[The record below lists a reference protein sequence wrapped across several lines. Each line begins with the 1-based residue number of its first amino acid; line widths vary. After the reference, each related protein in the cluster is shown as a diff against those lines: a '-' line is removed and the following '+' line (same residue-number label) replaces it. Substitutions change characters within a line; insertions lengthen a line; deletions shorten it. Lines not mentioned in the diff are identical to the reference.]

1 MKWTEYQRL
10 RVTGAEKDVPW
21 WTNDK
26 IRLNVFCQEHN
37 LPTPKMSAVWKH
49 PKEIDLSLADEEFVL
64 KPSVLH
70 SAKGVMVL
78 KRVGDGMFYESFS
91 GKELTQEDIVR
102 VQTAAYDGCKFKSA
116 YRIFI
121 EEKIRGDD
129 DVGEIPLDYKI
140 YTFYG
145 EPMMV
150 FQFNRNASPKRAAW
164 FDGDFRPLRLREC
177 IRSDWQVINHGVH
190 ILPRDWQNML
200 EIASRASILVKS
212 PFISVDMFSSDR
224 GAMIGEFTPAP
235 GAPFYGKMYKFTEEF
250 DSLLGGAWEAASK
263 RMKIAA

>member
-1 MKWTEYQRL
+1 MKWTEYQNL
-10 RVTGAEKDVPW
+10 RITGAEKDVPW

-26 IRLNVFCQEHN
+26 VKLNSFCQKHD
-37 LPTPKMSAVWKH
+37 LPTPKISVVWKH
-49 PKEIDLSLADEEFVL
+49 PREIDLSVTDREFVL

-70 SAKGVMVL
+70 STKGVMVL
-78 KRVGDGMFYESFS
+78 KNAGNGVFRESLS
-91 GKELTQEDIVR
+91 GKELTQEDIITL
-102 VQTAAYDGCKFKSA
+102 QTAAYDDCKFKSA

-121 EEKIRGDD
+121 EEKVVGDD
-129 DVGEIPLDYKI
+129 NVGEIPLDYKI

-145 EPMMV
+145 IPMMV

-164 FDGDFRPLRLREC
+164 FDGEFRPLRVREC

-224 GAMIGEFTPAP
+224 GAVIGELTPAP

-250 DSLLGGAWEAASK
+250 DTILGESWEAALE
-263 RMKIAA
+263 RMKIAS